1 MEGLKLQDIT
11 ENYKKMQ
18 LYSLDDLTVE
28 QSIVIDLKQ
37 DLLEFQEHL
46 PNQLDQLQL
55 LAKLVSYLEFGLS
68 YEKYN
73 SLFDKVLEICH
84 ETKKS
89 LHLIVNKDAQYVKA
103 SKANL
108 QKLIIWKS
116 DQPSKYCKKGTVVAE
131 IFSTVKLHICGTYVY
146 KTDRSYYCLEVNE
159 DLVVLKNLKK
169 DILYYL
175 I

>member
-1 MEGLKLQDIT
+1 MKSLKVREMT
-11 ENYKKMQ
+11 ENYKKIQ
-18 LYSLDDLTVE
+18 LYSVDDFTVE

-37 DLLEFQEHL
+37 DLLEFREHL
-46 PNQLDQLQL
+46 PNQLEQLQL
-55 LAKLVSYLEFGLS
+55 LAKLISYLEFGLS

-73 SLFDKVLEICH
+73 SLFTKVLEICH

-89 LHLIVNKDAQYVKA
+89 VYSMVDKDAQYVKA

-116 DQPSKYCKKGTVVAE
+116 EQPNKYCKKGTVIAD
-131 IFSTVKLHICGTYVY
+131 IFTAVKLHICGIYVY
-146 KTDRSYYCLEVNE
+146 KTDRSSYCLEINE

>member
-1 MEGLKLQDIT
+1 MEGLKLRDIT

-18 LYSLDDLTVE
+18 LYSLDDFTVE

-89 LHLIVNKDAQYVKA
+89 LYTMVDKDAQYVKA

-116 DQPSKYCKKGTVVAE
+116 EQPSRYCKKGTVVAD
-131 IFSTVKLHICGTYVY
+131 IFSIIKLRMYGIYIY
-146 KTDRSYYCLEVNE
+146 KTDRSSYCLEVNE
-159 DLVVLKNLKK
+159 EWVILKNLKK
-169 DILYYL
+169 GILYYL